1 MLEVQILLVK
11 EMRLRVV
18 KGWMMMTIMNIEEQ
32 MMYSKIT
39 NMTEE

>member
-18 KGWMMMTIMNIEEQ
+18 KGGTTMPIVNVEEQ

-39 NMTEE
+39 NMT